1 MRAIWKGSISFGLV
15 NIPIALYPATR
26 KEELSFRLLRRSDLS
41 PVNYKRVAEKDGK
54 EVPWDEIVK
63 GYEYE
68 KGKYVVLK
76 NEDFQRV
83 DLEATQTVD
92 IQDFVDQEEIDPI
105 FFYKPYYLEPQKG
118 GDKAYVLLRDALAES
133 KKVGIAKVVIKTRQ
147 YLAGVKAEDG
157 VLVLELMHFAE
168 ELADSD
174 KLHVPKK
181 IEPGKR
187 EINMAKA
194 LIDSMS
200 SKWDPEKY
208 RDDYREAL
216 MEVIEEKVEAGGKEI
231 EAKPKPKRQPTK
243 VIDLVSV
250 LQKSLEQT
258 GAKTRSTTP
267 KIDNSMK
274 KIFLATIAF
283 IFMASLIKAEP
294 LSPAEVKNLLARI
307 RQERAAAPQVQADFQ
322 EEKTMRLMNKPIVSS
337 GKVSFQMPN
346 KFRREVKGSS
356 PSVTVSDGQ
365 QLWIY
370 YPNFKSAERY
380 SLGKRSPLDSVIAA
394 INTALNLE
402 NVEGSF
408 HIAATKIDPPK
419 AGYELDL
426 TPRSP
431 SMKRMFQKLKVQIN
445 DDLLLQ
451 HTEMLQPNG
460 DRVVTVYSNQTRV
473 PIPAST
479 FEFTPP
485 ARTEVSSPLG
495 R

>member
-15 NIPIALYPATR
+15 NIPIALFPATR

-92 IQDFVDQEEIDPI
+92 IQDFVDQEEIDPM

-118 GDKAYVLLRDALAES
+118 GDKAYVLLRDALEES

-168 ELADSD
+168 ELADSGE
-174 KLHVPKK
+174 LHVPKK
-181 IEPGKR
+181 IQPGKR

-200 SKWDPEKY
+200 SKWNPEKY

-231 EAKPKPKRQPTK
+231 EEKPKKAPKPTK

-258 GAKTRSTTP
+258 GAK
-267 KIDNSMK
+267 K
-274 KIFLATIAF
+274 KATAKSRTKHKQP
-283 IFMASLIKAEP
+283 AKKA
-294 LSPAEVKNLLARI
+294 A
-307 RQERAAAPQVQADFQ
+307 
-322 EEKTMRLMNKPIVSS
+322 
-337 GKVSFQMPN
+337 
-346 KFRREVKGSS
+346 
-356 PSVTVSDGQ
+356 
-365 QLWIY
+365 
-370 YPNFKSAERY
+370 
-380 SLGKRSPLDSVIAA
+380 
-394 INTALNLE
+394 
-402 NVEGSF
+402 
-408 HIAATKIDPPK
+408 
-419 AGYELDL
+419 
-426 TPRSP
+426 
-431 SMKRMFQKLKVQIN
+431 
-445 DDLLLQ
+445 
-451 HTEMLQPNG
+451 
-460 DRVVTVYSNQTRV
+460 
-473 PIPAST
+473 
-479 FEFTPP
+479 
-485 ARTEVSSPLG
+485 
-495 R
+495 